1 MKYIDENKIKEILE
15 NRKKYNKEWLKW
27 CEENKAKPFPALQ
40 ALEEDKIILSSINKL
55 KAEILWNKETVIEWL
70 KKHINDYLV
79 KGRDIDLI
87 FEDLTK
93 YMEE

>member
-1 MKYIDENKIKEILE
+1 MKCIDENKIKEILE
-15 NRKKYNKEWLKW
+15 NRKKYNKEWIKW
-27 CEENKAKPFPALQ
+27 CEENKAEPFPAWQ

-55 KAEILWNKETVIEWL
+55 KAKILWNKETVIEWL